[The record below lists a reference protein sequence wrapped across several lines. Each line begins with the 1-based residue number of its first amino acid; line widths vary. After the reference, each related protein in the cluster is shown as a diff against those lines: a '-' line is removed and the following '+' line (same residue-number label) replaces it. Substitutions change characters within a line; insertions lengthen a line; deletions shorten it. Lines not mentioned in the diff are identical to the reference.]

1 MPDRLLLSADDKT
14 EEEEADESMTVVC
27 VDDNIPSQSM
37 SVDDSI
43 INTTQHTVE
52 GWSATHNNF
61 FSQQMGMCHFGVR
74 GFANHQTTRGVVLFH
89 VEVHCGTTCI
99 HNDARQNLLDL
110 YNQPMDGTQQQR
122 RRRRQTAMQGKKTL
136 LTIANCHLCKVRSDT
151 PQKRDYSSVKWF
163 ST

>member
-14 EEEEADESMTVVC
+14 EEEEEDESMTVVC

-74 GFANHQTTRGVVLFH
+74 GFASHQTTRGVVLFH

-110 YNQPMDGTQQQR
+110 YKHHNQPMDNDDDDDKDSHARKQKPSFDHCELPP
-122 RRRRQTAMQGKKTL
+122 MQSMIRHNTKK
-136 LTIANCHLCKVRSDT
+136 
-151 PQKRDYSSVKWF
+151 
-163 ST
+163 

>member
-14 EEEEADESMTVVC
+14 EEEEEDESMTVVC

-43 INTTQHTVE
+43 INTT

-110 YNQPMDGTQQQR
+110 YKHHNQPMDGPPMRTTTTTTTK
-122 RRRRQTAMQGKKTL
+122 TAMQGKKTL
-136 LTIANCHLCKVRSDT
+136 LTIANCHLCKV
-151 PQKRDYSSVKWF
+151 
-163 ST
+163 